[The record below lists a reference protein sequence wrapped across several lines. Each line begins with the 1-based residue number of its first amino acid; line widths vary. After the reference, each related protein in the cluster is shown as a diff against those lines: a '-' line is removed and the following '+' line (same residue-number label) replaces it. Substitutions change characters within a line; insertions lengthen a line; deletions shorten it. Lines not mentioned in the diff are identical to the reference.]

1 VEHRQIEQAA
11 DCPISQGNKDTQ
23 VKHHPGKPENVPS
36 VPGFSVFRFFGF
48 STERIRASKRID
60 RLKPAPPKRAAT
72 KVDTI

>member
-23 VKHHPGKPENVPS
+23 VKHRPGKPENVPS
-36 VPGFSVFRFFGF
+36 VPGFSGF
-48 STERIRASKRID
+48 SVFPRSASELRSGLAGS
-60 RLKPAPPKRAAT
+60 LKPAPPKRAAT